1 MKTMKSPMT
10 GKEMKVTYEW
20 RKVPF
25 RKESFDIPYQFY
37 VCEDSGEKFT
47 TTALDELNMRM
58 VYNQY
63 RAKHHI
69 PLPEEIKAIRE
80 KYELSASRMGGIL
93 GFGPNTYG
101 QYEKGDL
108 PSLPNSKLLRI
119 AENPTKFTDLVE
131 DWESSSEKA
140 KENLKKRTQRLIKEQ
155 DTFFN
160 EFESYLMGGIVSDH
174 FTGFKSPDYEK
185 LAEMIVFFAQEVPC
199 YKTKMN
205 KLLFY
210 TDFAMFRSNGQ
221 SVSGTRYKAI
231 PYGPVPNSFESIF
244 ESLAKQDVIDILYEE
259 LPEGGQKQFLDG
271 RKDRPFNKE
280 LFSDSELEILDLVR
294 ERFKKT
300 KPFEIVEISHRE
312 KAWIDNEKSRSFIS
326 YNYALDLKA
335 I

>member
-1 MKTMKSPMT
+1 MKW
-10 GKEMKVTYEW
+10 TYEW
-20 RKVPF
+20 RDVPF
-25 RKESFDIPYQFY
+25 RKETFNIPYQFY
-37 VCEDSGEKFT
+37 LCDDSGEQFT

-80 KYELSASRMGGIL
+80 KYEVSATRMGEIL

-108 PSLPNSKLLRI
+108 PSMANSKLLRI
-119 AENPTKFTDLVE
+119 AEDPTKFIDLVE
-131 DWESSSEKA
+131 DWETTSANAKA
-140 KENLKKRTQRLIKEQ
+140 DLKKRTYRLIKEQ
-155 DTFFN
+155 GSLFID
-160 EFESYLMGGIVSDH
+160 FERYLMGGNESNH
-174 FTGFKSPDYEK
+174 LTGYKSPDYEK
-185 LAEMIVFFAQEVPC
+185 LTEMIVFFAQEVPC

-210 TDFAMFRSNGQ
+210 TDFAMFRQTGQ

-244 ESLAKQDVIDILYEE
+244 ESLAKQDVIDLLYEE
-259 LPEGGQKQFLDG
+259 LPEGGQKQFLEG
-271 RKDRPFNKE
+271 RKDHPFNKE
-280 LFSDSELEILDLVR
+280 LFSDDELEVLDMVR
-294 ERFKKT
+294 DRFKKT
-300 KPFEIVEISHRE
+300 KPFEIVEISHQE
-312 KAWIDNEKSRSFIS
+312 KAWIENEKSRSFIS